1 MQKTLSPTRH
11 SKIAVLSLIVGG
23 LLLAGCQAKPTTQT
37 DNYAQSTGTTATS
50 TTTSAPVTNT
60 SMQTAP
66 AKTGDTIAT
75 IETDK
80 GTIKFKIFTDQVPEI
95 AKNFIELA
103 KAGKFDN
110 VPFHRVIEG
119 FMIQT
124 GDFNNQNGT
133 GGYSYKGPGTKL
145 DDEIDPDLSHIKGAV
160 SMANAGPNTNGS
172 QFFIVTGD
180 QGATF
185 LDGKYSLFG
194 QVIEGQDVADAIS
207 KVPTGP
213 MDKPV
218 TPLMMKKVI
227 ISTF

>member
-1 MQKTLSPTRH
+1 MKTTLSKSRLLGILVT
-11 SKIAVLSLIVGG
+11 G
-23 LLLAGCQAKPTTQT
+23 LLLAGCQGQPSTTK
-37 DNYAQSTGTTATS
+37 TATS
-50 TTTSAPVTNT
+50 TQPADTTKSTTPVTT
-60 SMQTAP
+60 LSMQTAP
-66 AKTGDTIAT
+66 AQKGDTIAT
-75 IETDK
+75 ISTDK
-80 GTIKFKIFTDQVPEI
+80 GDIKIKIFVDKVPEI

-103 KAGKFDN
+103 KSGKYDN

-133 GGYSYKGPGTKL
+133 GGYSYKGAGTKL
-145 DDEIDPDLSHIKGAV
+145 DDEIAKDLSHIKGAV

-180 QGATF
+180 KGATF

-207 KVPTGP
+207 KVETGP

-218 TPLMMKKVI
+218 TPIKMIKVT
-227 ISTF
+227 ISTL